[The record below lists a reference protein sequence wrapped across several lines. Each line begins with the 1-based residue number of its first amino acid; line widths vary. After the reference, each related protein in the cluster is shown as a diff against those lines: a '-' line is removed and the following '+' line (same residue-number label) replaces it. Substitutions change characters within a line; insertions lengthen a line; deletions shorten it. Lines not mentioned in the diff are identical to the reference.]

1 VKTVRAVGL
10 FDSGVGGLTVVNEI
24 YRALPLESTICFG
37 DSAHVPYGS
46 RSAEELIYLADKIV
60 SFLINQGVK
69 YIIFACNTNSS
80 LSLPILQKRYPI
92 PMIGLVQP
100 GAKWAL
106 QVSRNRRVGVIATE
120 ATVQSASYER
130 AIKAMDANALVF
142 SQAAPKLVPLIEA
155 GKIDTTETRMAINE
169 YLTSLKKNGIDTLI
183 LGCSHYPFLSK
194 IISEELGPE
203 VVLVDPAQATVLEA
217 KADLAARG
225 LLNYFNGQKPQ
236 HQFYVSGDPKSF
248 QAGARI
254 FLGESLTRVVKVE
267 LL

>member
-1 VKTVRAVGL
+1 
-10 FDSGVGGLTVVNEI
+10 VGGLTVVNEL
-24 YRALPLESTICFG
+24 YRELPLESTVCFG

-60 SFLINQGVK
+60 SFLIDQGVK

-100 GAKWAL
+100 GAEWAL
-106 QVSRNRRVGVIATE
+106 QVSRNRRIGVIATE
-120 ATVQSASYER
+120 ATVQSASYES
-130 AIKAMDANALVF
+130 AIKAMDANTLVF
-142 SQAAPKLVPLIEA
+142 SQAAPELVPLIEA
-155 GKIDTTETRMAINE
+155 GKIDTAETRLAIKR
-169 YLTSLKKNGIDTLI
+169 YLASLKKNGIDTLI

-203 VVLVDPAQATVLEA
+203 VALVDPARATVLEA

-236 HQFYVSGDPKSF
+236 HQFYVSGDPASF
-248 QAGARI
+248 QAGASL
-254 FLGESLTRVVKVE
+254 FLGEALPGVVKVK
-267 LL
+267 LV